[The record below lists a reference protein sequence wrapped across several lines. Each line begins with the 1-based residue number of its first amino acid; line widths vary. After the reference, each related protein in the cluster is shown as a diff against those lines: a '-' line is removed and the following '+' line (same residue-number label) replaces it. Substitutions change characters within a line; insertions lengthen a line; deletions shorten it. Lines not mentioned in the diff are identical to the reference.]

1 MSEIKGKQLYRSREG
16 RLVAGV
22 CAGLGDYFGI
32 DATIVRLIFVA
43 FTVFAGMG
51 LLLYVVAWL
60 IIPEQGESSSIAEG
74 LINKNKS
81 EMGPPAQFSSGGA
94 GPPAAASRGEL
105 SLPWPPRPGRRFS
118 PGAAFQPGARY
129 LSLRRPRRGRG
140 PRRSRHRAC
149 ASSAW

>member
-81 EMGPPAQFSSGGA
+81 
-94 GPPAAASRGEL
+94 
-105 SLPWPPRPGRRFS
+105 
-118 PGAAFQPGARY
+118 
-129 LSLRRPRRGRG
+129 
-140 PRRSRHRAC
+140 
-149 ASSAW
+149 